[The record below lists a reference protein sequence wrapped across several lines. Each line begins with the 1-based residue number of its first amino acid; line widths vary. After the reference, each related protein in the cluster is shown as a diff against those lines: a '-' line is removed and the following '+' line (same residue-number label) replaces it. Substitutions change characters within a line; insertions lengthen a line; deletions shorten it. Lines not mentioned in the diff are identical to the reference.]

1 MLSKNRVI
9 QLVVDTLPKVAN
21 TVVPHVPKPV
31 AKVVI
36 EQTLNRFFKADRL
49 SGDLAFMRAK
59 TMQVTLT
66 DLAFSF
72 YVTGVDKSGPL
83 VLQVSHQAEHVDVA
97 MAGNVDD
104 LFLLTTQQVDPDTL
118 FFRRRLSLR
127 GDTELGL
134 EIKNFLDTVELESR
148 LPPSAYQTSLDIAQV
163 LLERQP
169 HTSN

>member
-1 MLSKNRVI
+1 MLSKSRVI
-9 QLVVDTLPKVAN
+9 QLVVDKLPKVAN
-21 TVVPHVPKPV
+21 TVVPRVPRPV
-31 AKVVI
+31 SKVVI
-36 EQTLNRFFKADRL
+36 EQTLNRFFKADL
-49 SGDLAFMRAK
+49 LAGDLDFMRAK

-66 DLAFSF
+66 DLAFCF
-72 YVTGVDKSGPL
+72 YVTGIDKSGTL
-83 VLQVSHQAEHVDVA
+83 ALQVSHQAEQVDVA

-148 LPPSAYQTSLDIAQV
+148 LPPSAYRASLDIANV
-163 LLERQP
+163 LIERQP
-169 HTSN
+169 HSSH